1 MNKVYI
7 SQLADNIIKDYL
19 NNLGYEVILVKPMA
33 DIDPAIACH
42 PDIYVCHLAS
52 KGIFDQPGCLEDK
65 DLVFHGEPSK
75 LTHDYPGHAIYNGC
89 STGKYFIH
97 NLKITDSDLLEAVRK
112 AGLIEV
118 HVAQG
123 YAKCSCVVVDEDS
136 IITADQGIAKAA
148 KAAGLDVLV
157 VKVGEVALDGYPYGF
172 IGGASGKV
180 GKTIVFNGNLSSH
193 TDYLAIKDFIESR
206 GLSIKY
212 FDEYPLTDIGSII
225 EE

>member
-7 SQLADNIIKDYL
+7 SHLADNRIKEYIES
-19 NNLGYEVILVKPMA
+19 LGFELSLVKSMA
-33 DIDPAIACH
+33 DIDDAISCH
-42 PDIYVCHLAS
+42 PDIYMCHLGKKLFSGDPA
-52 KGIFDQPGCLEDK
+52 
-65 DLVFHGEPSK
+65 K

-97 NLKITDSDLLEAVRK
+97 NLKITDEKLLEEVDRI
-112 AGLIEV
+112 GLTKV

-136 IITADQGIAKAA
+136 IITADRGIAKAA
-148 KAAGLDVLV
+148 IAAGMNVLV
-157 VKVGEVALDGYPYGF
+157 IDPKQVVLDGYPYGF

-180 GKTIVFNGNLSSH
+180 GNTILFNGDLRRHSN
-193 TDYLAIKDFIESR
+193 YNEIVDFIERR
-206 GLSIKY
+206 GVSIKY
-212 FDEYPLTDIGSII
+212 FEEYPLTDIGSII